1 MAFDCLDKKL
11 SKEPNMKIDDIT
23 LYLARFSRSKRRC
36 YVDPGLSDVWGLS
49 NIKDLLKGA
58 DAINCGTDIR
68 HFEDFLKEDLASPLV
83 NQVNDVYGNTLFN
96 QGVMEFHYEFIFHEV
111 QDYPEISGT
120 STIPYVIG
128 CSFHPRGLFK
138 A

>member
-11 SKEPNMKIDDIT
+11 SKEPDTDMN

-36 YVDPGLSDVWGLS
+36 FVDPGLS
-49 NIKDLLKGA
+49 NFKDLLNGV

-68 HFEDFLKEDLASPLV
+68 HFEHFFKDDLANPLLDTV
-83 NQVNDVYGNTLFN
+83 NEIYANMLFKH
-96 QGVMEFHYEFIFHEV
+96 GEKEFHYEFIFHEV

-128 CSFHPRGLFK
+128 CSFHPRCLFK